1 MMSKVFT
8 AGLWGLDGFP
18 VTVECFSDRGLPNI
32 EIIGLP
38 DASVKEAIGRVSA
51 VCRNNG
57 LQFVKGRT
65 TVSLA
70 PADMKK
76 AGASYDLAILTSLL
90 KQNILSEIPL
100 DDKCFIGELS
110 LSGELRPCKGI
121 LSMCIAARDNGKKE
135 VFVPLLNADEAAL
148 VDNITVYGIPHIRD
162 MVRHLLNETLLTPTS
177 FNRSEHPIRPTVEV
191 DFADVKGQE
200 FAKRAIEIAA
210 AGGHNM
216 LLIGPPGSGKSML
229 AKAIPGILP
238 PMEFAEMLETTK
250 IHSIAGT
257 LAGNSNILISAR
269 PFRAP
274 HHTMSAVGLSGGG
287 SIPAPGELSLSHNGV
302 LFLDE
307 LPEYEKKS
315 LEVLRQP
322 LEDRRITITRASG
335 KVTFP
340 SHFMLVCAM
349 NPCPCGYYGSEQRNC
364 TCTHQAMERYI
375 GKISGPLLDRIDMHI
390 EVPAVSFG
398 ELTSKIKAESSE
410 TVRARVS
417 AARQRAIHRYRDIGV
432 TSNGALSGQQTK
444 EFCIYDEDAA
454 SLLAAAF
461 QRMHLSARGYDRIL
475 RVARTIADLADS
487 DIITGDHV
495 LEAVQLRCLDRKY
508 FGE

>member
-1 MMSKVFT
+1 MTS
-8 AGLWGLDGFP
+8 GLWGLDGFP

-38 DASVKEAIGRVSA
+38 DAALKEAIGRISA
-51 VCRNNG
+51 ACRNNG
-57 LQFVKGRT
+57 LPFVKGRT

-76 AGASYDLAILTSLL
+76 AGSSYDLAILTSLL

-100 DDKCFIGELS
+100 DDMCFVGELS
-110 LSGELRPCKGI
+110 LAGDLRPCKGV
-121 LSMCIAARDNGKKE
+121 LSMCIAAKE
-135 VFVPLLNADEAAL
+135 AGLKQIFVPAENADEAAL
-148 VDNITVYGIPHIRD
+148 VDGLTVYGISHVRD
-162 MVRHLLNETLLTPTS
+162 MIRHLLGEQLLFPTPSPMINTPL
-177 FNRSEHPIRPTVEV
+177 NVAGEI
-191 DFADVKGQE
+191 DFADIKGQIY
-200 FAKRAIEIAA
+200 AKRAIEIAA
-210 AGGHNM
+210 AGGHNI

-229 AKAIPGILP
+229 AKALPGILP
-238 PMEFAEMLETTK
+238 PMEFSEMLESTK

-257 LAGNSNILISAR
+257 LPIQGGENKSRRISVR

-274 HHTMSAVGLSGGG
+274 HHTMSPVGLSGGG
-287 SIPAPGELSLSHNGV
+287 SIPAPGEISLAHNGV

-340 SHFMLVCAM
+340 THFMLVCAM
-349 NPCPCGYYGSEQRNC
+349 NPCPCGYYGSEQRTC
-364 TCTHQAMERYI
+364 TCTHQAMDRYI

-398 ELTSKIKAESSE
+398 EITSSAKAESSE
-410 TVRARVS
+410 TVRQRVT
-417 AARQRAIHRYRDIGV
+417 AARERAIRRYRDIGV
-432 TSNGALSGQQTK
+432 TSNGALSGKQTK
-444 EFCIYDEDAA
+444 EYCRYDDDAA
-454 SLLAAAF
+454 ALLSAAF
-461 QRMHLSARGYDRIL
+461 DRMHLSARAYDRIL

-495 LEAVQLRCLDRKY
+495 LEAVQMRSLDRKY